1 MKATTRKKPAPS
13 VLELALMELARTV
26 TELRRDL
33 AKVKAEVKIL
43 VDERDLRRRIR

>member
-1 MKATTRKKPAPS
+1 MKTATRKRPTPS

-33 AKVKAEVKIL
+33 AKVKAEVKVLI
-43 VDERDLRRRIR
+43 DERDLRRRIR